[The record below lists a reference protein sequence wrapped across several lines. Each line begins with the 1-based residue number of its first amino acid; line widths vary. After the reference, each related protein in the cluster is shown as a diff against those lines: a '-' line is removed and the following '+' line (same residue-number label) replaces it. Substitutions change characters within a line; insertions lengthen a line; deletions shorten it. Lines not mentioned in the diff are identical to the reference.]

1 MKKLFKQKH
10 LAVEK
15 ELEEAKKQGKIENIE
30 ESKNLQLAHENL
42 LRKAKE

>member
-1 MKKLFKQKH
+1 MKELFEQKR
-10 LAVEK
+10 LASENA
-15 ELEEAKKQGKIENIE
+15 LEEAEKQGKIENIE